1 MLLANV
7 GYNGQIAK
15 YISSFAVEF
24 QNKYWSNV
32 NVWSCENTEV
42 EMVVK
47 KLNSVG
53 RFRNSFELIYGNGTK
68 C

>member
-1 MLLANV
+1 MLIKEFCYLQMF
-7 GYNGQIAK
+7 NGQIAK

-47 KLNSVG
+47 K
-53 RFRNSFELIYGNGTK
+53 
-68 C
+68 